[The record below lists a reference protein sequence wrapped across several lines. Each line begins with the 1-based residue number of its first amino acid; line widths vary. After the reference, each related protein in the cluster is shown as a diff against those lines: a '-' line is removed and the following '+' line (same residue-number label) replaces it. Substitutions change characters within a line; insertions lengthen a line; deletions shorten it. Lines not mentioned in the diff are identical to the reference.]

1 MDFLESGDQDQVKKM
16 MKEKPIIIFFHS
28 TTCPHCTST
37 MPHWKE
43 LCSKKE
49 EYGLGDTKM
58 IAVGDAAIPDD
69 AGVSGVPHF
78 RKISKSGKVTDIKG
92 SKDSVDEL
100 VKSLKKMG
108 GSRRSRRRHTR
119 RFVRRV
125 RKTRHRR

>member
-1 MDFLESGDQDQVKKM
+1 MDFLKADDQDQVKKL

-28 TTCPHCTST
+28 TGCPHCTNT

-43 LCSKKE
+43 LCSKKS
-49 EYGLGDTKM
+49 EYGLGDIKM
-58 IAVGDAAIPDD
+58 IAVGDAAIPDG

-92 SKDSVDEL
+92 SKDSVDKL
-100 VKSLKKMG
+100 VKSLKSMG
-108 GSRRSRRRHTR
+108 GSRRRHTR

-125 RKTRHRR
+125 GKTRHRR